1 MDVSNPSQL
10 LDLARSDGPRTL
22 TLGDQWLGRLEPSD
36 HETRSIVLRAMSIAA
51 RFARSMD
58 DSVAHGQ
65 ASVDEANLSGDPGLR
80 ALAMTTLAGS
90 LAFQGRTQAALDLL
104 DDAAAI
110 APRSELGIV
119 HGQRG
124 LVLSTRG
131 EPDHALAA
139 YSAALPLL
147 EERGDPAQVAI
158 TLHNRGLLQVLRG
171 DLIRAEIDL
180 MAARK
185 LHIECGHTDLLAGT
199 EHNLGLLAAYRGDI
213 PEALRRFSANESLE
227 RTRTGSDISLH
238 VGRCETLLSAGL
250 FREAF
255 DEATRIYQQHK
266 RHGRGE
272 DEAEARLVA
281 AQAALLAGETSMAG
295 ELAGGAARMF
305 ADQGRVMWVANSNRL
320 SIQARLESGL
330 IDSEL
335 LDRAVAVA
343 EELDNGLAIPARHA
357 RLIAG
362 LIAVA
367 LGDVDTAT
375 RELAKAA
382 MVRSG
387 PVELLLLARLA
398 TARLRMARGDRR
410 GADAAARAGF
420 RLLEQYQAALGA
432 SDIRS
437 GVERHAAALGSLGL
451 ELAIGSRRARRVF
464 TWMELTRAR
473 ALRFRPVTPPGEE
486 FVGELARAR
495 KLAAD
500 LRHAE
505 APLAA
510 RLSRELEVLQD
521 TIKDRARGT
530 EFAEVATPDAGREQ
544 LLTQLG
550 GRTLVEFASSQG
562 RLWALV
568 VHDGRF
574 RLLALGPE
582 SMAMAE
588 VQSLRFMM
596 RRLTRGRG
604 RVGDVAQVADR
615 LDRALL
621 GRLPGEDEELVIV
634 PTAQLQIVPWSAL
647 PSLRSRQVVISPSAH
662 LWHRSHLQRA
672 NDGEAVL
679 VAGPE
684 LELSDFEVQE
694 LSGVYRGAKVLGSS
708 HSTVGAV
715 QSHLDG
721 AGIAHIASHAFFRYE
736 NPMFS
741 SLRLADGD
749 LYVYDIERLS
759 TAPGLVVLSA
769 CDSGFTETHPGEE
782 LMGLSSALLSMGTR
796 TIIASI
802 GLVPDSEAT
811 KDLMVGLHQG
821 LVSGVSPSQAL
832 HHAQREASETPEG
845 YVAASSF
852 ICIGAG

>member
-1 MDVSNPSQL
+1 MDVPNASQL
-10 LDLARSDGPRTL
+10 LELARSDAPRTL
-22 TLGDQWLGRLEPSD
+22 TLGDQWLGRVEPSD

-51 RFARSMD
+51 RIARSMD
-58 DSVAHGQ
+58 DSVTHGR
-65 ASVDEANLSGDPGLR
+65 ASVDEANLTHDPRLR

-90 LAFQGRTQAALDLL
+90 LAFQGRTKAALDLL
-104 DDAAAI
+104 DGAVAI

-131 EPDHALAA
+131 EPDDALAA
-139 YSAALPLL
+139 YSEALPLL
-147 EERGDPAQVAI
+147 EENGDPAQVAI
-158 TLHNRGLLQVLRG
+158 TLHNRGLLEVLRG
-171 DLIRAEIDL
+171 DLVGAESDL
-180 MAARK
+180 LAARK
-185 LHIECGHTDLLAGT
+185 LHIECGQTHLLVGA

-213 PEALRRFSANESLE
+213 PEALRRFSASENLE
-227 RTRTGSDISLH
+227 RMQTGSDISVH

-255 DEATRIYQQHK
+255 EEATRIYHQHR

-281 AQAALLAGETSMAG
+281 AQAALLAGEATAAG
-295 ELAGGAARMF
+295 ELADTAARMF
-305 ADQGRVMWVANSNRL
+305 ADQGRAMWVANSNRL

-330 IDSEL
+330 IDPEL
-335 LDRAVAVA
+335 LDHAIAVAD
-343 EELDNGLAIPARHA
+343 ELDDGLAIPAWNA
-357 RLIAG
+357 RLMAG

-367 LGDVDTAT
+367 LGDIDKAT
-375 RELAKAA
+375 RELAKVAI
-382 MVRSG
+382 VRSG

-398 TARLRMARGDRR
+398 TAKLRMARGDHR
-410 GADAAARAGF
+410 GADAAARAGL
-420 RLLEQYQAALGA
+420 RLLEQYQAAFGA

-451 ELAIGSRRARRVF
+451 ELAIESRRARRVF
-464 TWMELTRAR
+464 SWMELTRAR
-473 ALRFRPVTPPGEE
+473 ALRFRPVTPPDEE
-486 FVGELARAR
+486 FVRELARAR

-505 APLAA
+505 VPLAA
-510 RLSRELEVLQD
+510 KLARELKILQD
-521 TIKDRARGT
+521 TIRDRARGT
-530 EFAEVATPDAGREQ
+530 EFAGVVAPDADREQ
-544 LLTQLG
+544 WLTELG

-562 RLWALV
+562 QLWALV

-574 RLLALGPE
+574 RLLDLGPE
-582 SMAMAE
+582 SIPMAE

-604 RVGDVAQVADR
+604 KTGAVAEVAHRIDR
-615 LDRALL
+615 SLL
-621 GRLPGEDEELVIV
+621 GDIPSEDEQLVIV

-647 PSLRSRQVVISPSAH
+647 PSLRSREVVISPSAY
-662 LWHRSHLQRA
+662 LWHRSHLLRA
-672 NDGEAVL
+672 KDGEAVL

-684 LELSDFEVQE
+684 LKLSDVEVQE
-694 LSGVYRGAKVLGSS
+694 LSEIYQGARMLGSS
-708 HSTVGAV
+708 HCTVDAV

-721 AGIAHIASHAFFRYE
+721 AAMAHIASHAFFQYE

-811 KDLMVGLHQG
+811 KNLMVALHRG
-821 LVSGVSPSQAL
+821 LVSGLSPSRAL
-832 HHAQREASETPEG
+832 YRAQIEAAETPEG